1 MSVKQSRYKRIA
13 VVEVRCW
20 HGVRARTLGVEK
32 NSLGFGRFCQRGF
45 IDHFSKEKEIE
56 VDKWR
61 PVIVVIVVV
70 IVVVPEALMS
80 YCRLCSVLGKP
91 LNN

>member
-45 IDHFSKEKEIE
+45 IDHFSKEKKKKKRKRKKK
-56 VDKWR
+56 V
-61 PVIVVIVVV
+61 
-70 IVVVPEALMS
+70 L
-80 YCRLCSVLGKP
+80 RLINGDLSSLLLFQKP
-91 LNN
+91 L